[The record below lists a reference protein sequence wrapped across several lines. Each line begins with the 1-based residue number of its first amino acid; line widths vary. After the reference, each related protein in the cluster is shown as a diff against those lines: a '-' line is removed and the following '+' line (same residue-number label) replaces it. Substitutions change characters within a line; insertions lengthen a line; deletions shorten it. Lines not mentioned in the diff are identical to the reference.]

1 MQILDAIG
9 VLIIIA
15 GVLAIGVFLAGAYRE
30 RIASQHRAYEN
41 EMAEDRN
48 LYAALARHRRL
59 KRGSSPEDEDKSVR

>member
-9 VLIIIA
+9 VLIIIV
-15 GVLAIGVFLAGAYRE
+15 GVVAIAVLLTSAYRE
-30 RIASQHRAYEN
+30 RIASQHRAYEK

-48 LYAALARHRRL
+48 LYAALARRRRL

>member
-15 GVLAIGVFLAGAYRE
+15 GGVAIAVFLTSAYRE
-30 RIASQHRAYEN
+30 RIASQRRAYEN

-48 LYAALARHRRL
+48 FYAALARRRRHRQ
-59 KRGSSPEDEDKSVR
+59 SISPEDEDNPVW